1 MTVITTTDVTTGL
14 SIAYIDYEDGGFD
27 SSNLTLLQNG
37 FGGLIEMSG
46 SVEKVFLSGADN
58 SFLNT
63 PKTFKAMYAEYCVSL
78 SEAVTFRNVLVFVP
92 RVSSIRQNVSGTT
105 TVFIN
110 GGSIEVSQNFSAVVN
125 LFTLFT
131 MP

>member
-14 SIAYIDYEDGGFD
+14 SMAYIDYEDGGFD
-27 SSNLTLLQNG
+27 SSNL
-37 FGGLIEMSG
+37 
-46 SVEKVFLSGADN
+46 
-58 SFLNT
+58 
-63 PKTFKAMYAEYCVSL
+63 TFKAMYAEYCVSL

-92 RVSSIRQNVSGTT
+92 KVSCIRQNVSGTT

-110 GGSIEVSQNFSAVVN
+110 GGSVEVSQDFSAVVN
-125 LFTLFT
+125 LFQLFT